1 MTEQMLPDA
10 SPRSPDRAPAT
21 PPPALLPPQPPLLS
35 SLLISAR
42 PSGPASGHTEVVTPV
57 LEGMCNG
64 ASQRRTVGRVL
75 SKSTRVTM

>member
-21 PPPALLPPQPPLLS
+21 PPPRSPPTPAAPPVL
-35 SLLISAR
+35 LLISAR
-42 PSGPASGHTEVVTPV
+42 PSGPASGDTEVVTPV

>member
-21 PPPALLPPQPPLLS
+21 PPPRSPPTPAAPPVLPPNFCS
-35 SLLISAR
+35 SFEA
-42 PSGPASGHTEVVTPV
+42 ASGDTEVVAPV

-64 ASQRRTVGRVL
+64 AVTARTVGRVL